1 MNEVARLALVLS
13 CLIAVPVQAQSIC
26 QLCAPTIAAAAAT
39 VPARPLNIDIQ
50 TTLDFSIAA
59 HTDVGSGQIEIDAA
73 TGERRVSGGLIG
85 LGGPALRG
93 VVTLTGEP
101 LHRVAISLP
110 NTIQLMSTLG
120 ARAEVTNL
128 LSTLTPDPTL
138 DANGQLVFSFGGTLT
153 VVGEAAGDFHG
164 LVRITADYQ

>member
-1 MNEVARLALVLS
+1 MRFSSRLFLLLF
-13 CLIAVPVQAQSIC
+13 CLTAAPVRAQTAC
-26 QLCAPTIAAAAAT
+26 QLCTPVAPIGSPTI
-39 VPARPLNIDIQ
+39 PLHIDIQ

-59 HTDVGSGQIEIDAA
+59 HTEVGSGQIEVNAQ
-73 TGERRVSGGLIG
+73 TGERRVTGGLIG

-101 LHRVAISLP
+101 FRHVAISLP
-110 NTIQLMSTLG
+110 ITIQLMSTQG
-120 ARAEVTNL
+120 ARADVANL
-128 LSTLTPDPTL
+128 QSTLSPDPTL

-164 LVRITADYQ
+164 IVRITADYQ